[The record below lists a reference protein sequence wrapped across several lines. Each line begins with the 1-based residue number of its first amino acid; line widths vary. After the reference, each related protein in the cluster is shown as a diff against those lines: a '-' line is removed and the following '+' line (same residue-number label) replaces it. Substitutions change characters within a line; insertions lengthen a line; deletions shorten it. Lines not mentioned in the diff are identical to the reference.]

1 MENIKKLWEEFVS
14 DLKPMDLTSFEMND
28 ELNSKVWDKSMHLN
42 PEISIKLKE
51 IVDDFLENI
60 GLPDLE
66 YEDITF
72 TGSLANFNWSKYSD
86 IDLHI
91 VVDYSKIDENDDLVR
106 EFFRGKF
113 GLWNKNHDIM
123 IRGFEVEIYVQDSR
137 ESHIST
143 GVYSVLN
150 DEWITK
156 PSKEIIEFEFDD
168 IKKKASKLMSLI
180 DTVKEVFYSE
190 EYTESH
196 ERALKIKEK
205 IKKFRQCGLEQGGQY
220 SSENLAFKVLRRNGY
235 LGQLSDIA
243 SNSYDRMMSMAEN
256 FNKKFNNFL
265 EEEEKYQKMVKNKHS
280 RLKKSNIGFG
290 DQENKPPYTK
300 KPNFKRSKSSPPIG

>member
-1 MENIKKLWEEFVS
+1 
-14 DLKPMDLTSFEMND
+14 
-28 ELNSKVWDKSMHLN
+28 
-42 PEISIKLKE
+42 
-51 IVDDFLENI
+51 
-60 GLPDLE
+60 
-66 YEDITF
+66 
-72 TGSLANFNWSKYSD
+72 
-86 IDLHI
+86 
-91 VVDYSKIDENDDLVR
+91 
-106 EFFRGKF
+106 
-113 GLWNKNHDIM
+113 M

>member
-1 MENIKKLWEEFVS
+1 MKKLWEEFVN

-28 ELNSKVWDKSMHLN
+28 ELNPKIWDRAMGLN
-42 PEISIKLKE
+42 PEVSAKLRD

-60 GLPDLE
+60 GLEGLE

-91 VVDYSKIDENDDLVR
+91 VVDFSKIDENDDLVR

-137 ESHIST
+137 ESHVST
-143 GVYSVLN
+143 GVYSVLS
-150 DEWITK
+150 DEWLAK
-156 PSKEIIEFEFDD
+156 PSKEVIEFEFDD
-168 IKKKASKLMSLI
+168 IKKKASKLMSLV
-180 DTVKEVFYSE
+180 DSVKEVFYE
-190 EYTESH
+190 ENYEEAH
-196 ERALKIKEK
+196 ERAIKIKEK
-205 IKKFRQCGLEQGGQY
+205 IRKFRKCGLESGGQY

-235 LGQLSDIA
+235 LEQLSGIT

-256 FNKKFNNFL
+256 FNKKFNNFIK
-265 EEEEKYQKMVKNKHS
+265 EEEKYQKMVKNKHS
-280 RLKKSNIGFG
+280 RLKKGNIGLG

-300 KPNFKRSKSSPPIG
+300 KPNFKRSKSAPPHG